1 MPLGAFLLSIK
12 YFSKFYGYCI
22 FILFGIYLNM
32 CVRFRPQDDIYRYVE
47 GYNRLLSGTDW
58 LGKIDLY
65 YWGSAMLFSYF
76 NLSAIYVYIFW
87 SIIYY
92 TAMYLCLRELIK
104 YINNNI
110 ISILFL
116 LCSVFLYQHFILAY
130 CAFSQHLF
138 GLFFCEKIACRRK
151 ANCYM
156 CLLLLCPLIHYM
168 YYVPVIAYYIY
179 HFFRPKIKLLLI
191 LFIVTY
197 FFSFFDYIEILKYC
211 GVNVFNSSV
220 YLSEARN
227 ESMNSSYNLGKYL
240 YLPMYLSLL
249 WLLYI
254 QYRRRK
260 KLSSIN
266 YNLLCLALWGLIV
279 LNLVSASWDFTVR
292 FRLIAEWLCIYP
304 IAYYYQYMRDVRYN
318 NFIFLFPFCFC

>member
-1 MPLGAFLLSIK
+1 MPFGAFLLSMK

-32 CVRFRPQDDIYRYVE
+32 CVIFRPQDDIYRYVE

-116 LCSVFLYQHFILAY
+116 LSSVFLYQHFILVY
-130 CAFSQHLF
+130 CAFSLHPF
-138 GLFFCEKIACRRK
+138 GLFFCE
-151 ANCYM
+151 
-156 CLLLLCPLIHYM
+156 
-168 YYVPVIAYYIY
+168 
-179 HFFRPKIKLLLI
+179 
-191 LFIVTY
+191 
-197 FFSFFDYIEILKYC
+197 E
-211 GVNVFNSSV
+211 NS
-220 YLSEARN
+220 
-227 ESMNSSYNLGKYL
+227 M
-240 YLPMYLSLL
+240 
-249 WLLYI
+249 
-254 QYRRRK
+254 Q
-260 KLSSIN
+260 
-266 YNLLCLALWGLIV
+266 
-279 LNLVSASWDFTVR
+279 
-292 FRLIAEWLCIYP
+292 
-304 IAYYYQYMRDVRYN
+304 
-318 NFIFLFPFCFC
+318 

>member
-1 MPLGAFLLSIK
+1 MILKIISLLLYPIMPFGAFLLSMK

-32 CVRFRPQDDIYRYVE
+32 CVIFRPQDDIYRYVE

-116 LCSVFLYQHFILAY
+116 LSSVFFISAFHFSVLR
-130 CAFSQHLF
+130 
-138 GLFFCEKIACRRK
+138 FFTASFWFIFFVKKIACSRK
-151 ANCYM
+151 VNCYM
-156 CLLLLCPLIHYM
+156 CLLLICPLIHYM

-179 HFFRPKIKLLLI
+179 HF
-191 LFIVTY
+191 
-197 FFSFFDYIEILKYC
+197 
-211 GVNVFNSSV
+211 
-220 YLSEARN
+220 
-227 ESMNSSYNLGKYL
+227 
-240 YLPMYLSLL
+240 
-249 WLLYI
+249 
-254 QYRRRK
+254 
-260 KLSSIN
+260 
-266 YNLLCLALWGLIV
+266 
-279 LNLVSASWDFTVR
+279 
-292 FRLIAEWLCIYP
+292 
-304 IAYYYQYMRDVRYN
+304 
-318 NFIFLFPFCFC
+318 